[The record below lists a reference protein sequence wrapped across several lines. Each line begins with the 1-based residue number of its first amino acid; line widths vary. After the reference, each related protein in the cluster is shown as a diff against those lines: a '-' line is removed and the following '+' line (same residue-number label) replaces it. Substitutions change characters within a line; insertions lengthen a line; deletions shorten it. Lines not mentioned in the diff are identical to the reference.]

1 MTLGNH
7 ETLVDT
13 IIILS
18 RREPPHV
25 PARPILYTEASSR
38 VRTFFSSVGPAFIL
52 YIILLGQSS
61 SAITW
66 RSPVFPL
73 LPQSSPG
80 DAEDQPYLRG
90 TKREERR
97 AANQFGTA
105 PRHSRLY
112 QRVSWLLRALLPEN
126 SRFCYRFFIVCVIV
140 SIILQSW
147 YISFPP
153 LETVQPVSILCMDG
167 AGCDFCFHLIRFLSA
182 RISLARSLPL
192 SQ

>member
-1 MTLGNH
+1 MALGNH
-7 ETLVDT
+7 ETLVDA

-18 RREPPHV
+18 RREPPYV

-38 VRTFFSSVGPAFIL
+38 VRTFFSSVGSVFVLIFFS
-52 YIILLGQSS
+52 LGQSS

-73 LPQSSPG
+73 LPQSCPG
-80 DAEDQPYLRG
+80 GAEDQPYLRG

-97 AANQFGTA
+97 AVNQFGTA

-126 SRFCYRFFIVCVIV
+126 SRFCYRFILSVYCEHHPPIVV
-140 SIILQSW
+140 
-147 YISFPP
+147 YFFPP
-153 LETVQPVSILCMDG
+153 PWDCTACVHTVYGRGRVWLLFSLDS
-167 AGCDFCFHLIRFLSA
+167 LFL
-182 RISLARSLPL
+182 R
-192 SQ
+192 